1 LEWAFSGEALY
12 WSSEQLYMMRFRS
25 QVFGF
30 TLASFPIWV
39 TKDNAVLE
47 GVVAADDHI
56 LEPAG
61 EVNAL

>member
-1 LEWAFSGEALY
+1 
-12 WSSEQLYMMRFRS
+12 MMRFRS
-25 QVFGF
+25 QVFGLI
-30 TLASFPIWV
+30 LASPPIWV
-39 TKDNAVLE
+39 TKDNAALE

>member
-1 LEWAFSGEALY
+1 
-12 WSSEQLYMMRFRS
+12 MMRFRS

-30 TLASFPIWV
+30 TLASFPICV
-39 TKDNAVLE
+39 TEDNAALE
-47 GVVAADDHI
+47 GVVVADDHI